1 MIEKDQIYK
10 CEVCGNK
17 VKIIEI
23 GGGQLKCCGAEM
35 QLADTNTES
44 E

>member
-1 MIEKDQIYK
+1 MIELDQIYK
-10 CEVCGNK
+10 CEICGNK

-23 GGGQLKCCGAEM
+23 GGGRLKCCGAEM
-35 QLADTNTES
+35 ELIEPNPDS